1 MKQENMAHS
10 QEQNKSVKT
19 DSKETL
25 ALNLLH
31 KNLLNKDCSIHAQRA
46 KENMD
51 KELKEIRKK

>member
-10 QEQNKSVKT
+10 QGQNKSVKT

-25 ALNLLH
+25 TSNLLD
-31 KNLLNKDCSIHAQRA
+31 KNLLDKDCFIRTQKA